1 MGLIDSL
8 LHFFFRPAPESLGEV
23 RGQSGRTLLAR
34 GRVVARESLASPLTE
49 RRCVYYRYLV
59 EEWKRSTVAIPGMGI
74 GGGGLWHVSDRDEA
88 ITEFYVDD
96 GTGRALVEPAGAEV
110 DFDATS
116 GPRPVPMPEGRRA
129 SELLI
134 EPGDW
139 VEVLG
144 VLDEVEDVFD
154 GERGYRAEATRV
166 TLRAGEGETLRIR
179 LVGKA

>member
-1 MGLIDSL
+1 M
-8 LHFFFRPAPESLGEV
+8 
-23 RGQSGRTLLAR
+23 
-34 GRVVARESLASPLTE
+34 
-49 RRCVYYRYLV
+49 
-59 EEWKRSTVAIPGMGI
+59 
-74 GGGGLWHVSDRDEA
+74 SDRDEA
-88 ITEFYVDD
+88 IAEFYIDD

-110 DFDATS
+110 DFAATS
-116 GPRPVPMPEGRRA
+116 GPVPVPMPEGRRA

-144 VLDEVEDVFD
+144 VLDELEDVFD